1 MTKLVRI
8 EKNVHETLLHMKEKN
23 NAKSINDVIESLITI
38 AGEFYINKGR
48 LNVTG
53 KNFSIIYNNGEIVEI
68 QIR

>member
-8 EKNVHETLLHMKEKN
+8 EQDVHETLLHMKEKN

-53 KNFSIIYNNGEIVEI
+53 KNFSIIYDNGEIVEI

>member
-8 EKNVHETLLHMKEKN
+8 EQDVHETLLHMKEKN

-48 LNVTG
+48 LNVAG
-53 KNFSIIYNNGEIVEI
+53 KNFSIIYDNGEIVEI